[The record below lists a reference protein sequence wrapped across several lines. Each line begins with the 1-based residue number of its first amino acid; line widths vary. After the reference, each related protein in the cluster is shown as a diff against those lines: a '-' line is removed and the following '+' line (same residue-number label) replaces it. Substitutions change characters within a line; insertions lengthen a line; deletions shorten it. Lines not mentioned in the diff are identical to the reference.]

1 MPRQP
6 RKSIQTSFCH
16 IIVQGIERE
25 YIFKNNK
32 LKIIYRNL
40 LRKNLKNS
48 NINVLAY
55 CIMSNHAHI
64 LIHFDSIKQVSKLMQ
79 KTNGSFAKYYN
90 AIKNRVGY
98 VFRDRF
104 YTQPIKNHNHLYNCI
119 VYIHN
124 NPVKANI
131 IKSMSDYLYSSYREF
146 ERDKRILI
154 SDESLKIIFGSNTEF
169 INTFNKIHCKREPKN
184 IMDIKDRVKDYAKII
199 EDYSL
204 CLNKSLNDII
214 KDEDDFRNLL
224 LILRHECNLSL
235 RKMEN
240 IFKINKNRLNKL
252 INEVF

>member
-169 INTFNKIHCKREPKN
+169 INTF
-184 IMDIKDRVKDYAKII
+184 
-199 EDYSL
+199 
-204 CLNKSLNDII
+204 II